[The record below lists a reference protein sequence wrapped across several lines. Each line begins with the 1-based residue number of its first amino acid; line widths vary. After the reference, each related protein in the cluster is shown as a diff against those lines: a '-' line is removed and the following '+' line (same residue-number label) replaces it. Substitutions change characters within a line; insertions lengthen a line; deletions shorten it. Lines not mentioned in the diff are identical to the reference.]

1 MTSQGYFTR
10 CPECQSGLIHDYSKG
25 EYICQ
30 NCGCVVMDQVDDYGP
45 ESISTD
51 FEEKSKNTR
60 ASGFTSYSL
69 HDFGLRTE
77 IGPGSKDY
85 SGKSIDQHISEQ
97 MNSMRKW
104 HSRIR
109 VATPK
114 ERRLSNVLS
123 KINEIC
129 SGMSLPKTITETAA
143 MIYRNFENNN
153 DAKGKSILCMAAATI
168 YMACKRCSVV
178 RSLNEIVKAGGTLG
192 YENSSCKLASKY
204 YRMMVMEM
212 GMFGNFSKS
221 EDQKA
226 YFGHEKSFA
235 TTQMLSQDRNYS
247 NSKQS
252 INSQFEESHRSRSNT
267 TTTKSTMNI
276 AESNEILVGLKASH
290 DSLSEL
296 KGVPS
301 NSNILNSYAIR
312 PGETSST
319 QSSAISTPSQQYQSY
334 IQQVSIHSAATVAI
348 DHYIS
353 KLANNAKI
361 DTKVERLAIDIAHK
375 TSNHFL
381 ADGKSPHGLAAA
393 YIYMA
398 SALLGSS
405 LSQVEISEI
414 AGITEV
420 TIRNRCK
427 DILCNFKITIKLKPQ
442 SKT

>member
-77 IGPGSKDY
+77 IGLGSKDY
-85 SGKSIDQHISEQ
+85 SGKSIDQHIAEQ

-129 SGMSLPKTITETAA
+129 SGLSLPKTITETAA

-178 RSLNEIVKAGGTLG
+178 RSLDEIVKAGGTLG
-192 YENSSCKLASKY
+192 YENTSCKLASKY

-212 GMFGNFSKS
+212 GMFGNFSKGD
-221 EDQKA
+221 DQKDSN
-226 YFGHEKSFA
+226 GNDKSFA
-235 TTQMLSQDRNYS
+235 STQIFSQNRNTS
-247 NSKQS
+247 NSTQS
-252 INSQFEESHRSRSNT
+252 ITRRLEDLDHSRSST
-267 TTTKSTMNI
+267 TVESTTKST
-276 AESNEILVGLKASH
+276 ESNVSLLGLRANPDSVSEIKGISPASNT
-290 DSLSEL
+290 
-296 KGVPS
+296 P
-301 NSNILNSYAIR
+301 NSYIIGS
-312 PGETSST
+312 GETSST
-319 QSSAISTPSQQYQSY
+319 QSCAITTPTQQYHSY
-334 IQQVSIHSAATVAI
+334 LQQVSIYSAATVAI

-398 SALLGSS
+398 AALLGSS

-442 SKT
+442 SKD